1 MLFCFIKINQVYFL
15 DIFIFVF
22 VLQFLFY
29 FKEGILN
36 TLVKKFF
43 GSLVGVFSYTSSL
56 PLRSVISIFT
66 FIILLTCCFGGY
78 FTYSFCPCGI
88 VEFTFVYAAV
98 AWMST
103 LLTFISSEKF
113 SVYIRKRGDRFLKT
127 FSILLVEIVSEFSRP
142 LALTVRLTV
151 NIIVGHLIRMIIYQ
165 GLELRL
171 GEGYIWITI
180 FAIIIE
186 CFVFFIQSYIFSR
199 LIYLYL
205 NE

>member
-1 MLFCFIKINQVYFL
+1 MNQVYFL
-15 DIFIFVF
+15 DIFMFVF

-29 FKEGILN
+29 FKESMLN
-36 TLVKKFF
+36 TLVKKFLN
-43 GSLVGVFSYTSSL
+43 SLVGVFSYSNTL
-56 PLRSVISIFT
+56 PLSSIISVFT

-78 FTYSFCPCGI
+78 FTYSFCPCGM

-98 AWMST
+98 AWLST

-113 SVYIRKRGDRFLKT
+113 SVYMSKPGDMYLKT
-127 FSILLVEIVSEFSRP
+127 LSMLLVEIVSEFSRP

-151 NIIVGHLIRMIIYQ
+151 NIMVGHLISMMLYQ
-165 GLELRL
+165 GLEL
-171 GEGYIWITI
+171 GMGDQYIWLSI
-180 FAIIIE
+180 FAIMME

-199 LIYLYL
+199 LIFLYL

>member
-1 MLFCFIKINQVYFL
+1 MNQVYFL
-15 DIFIFVF
+15 DIFMFVF
-22 VLQFLFY
+22 VLQYLFY
-29 FKEGILN
+29 FKESMLN
-36 TLVKKFF
+36 TLVKKFLN
-43 GSLVGVFSYTSSL
+43 SLVGVFSYTNTL
-56 PLRSVISIFT
+56 PLSSVISIFT
-66 FIILLTCCFGGY
+66 FIVLLTCCFGGY
-78 FTYSFCPCGI
+78 FTYSFCPCGM

-113 SVYIRKRGDRFLKT
+113 SVYMSKGGDSFLKT
-127 FSILLVEIVSEFSRP
+127 FSMLLVEIVSEFSRP

-151 NIIVGHLIRMIIYQ
+151 NIMVGHLISMMLYQ
-165 GLELRL
+165 GLELSL
-171 GEGYIWITI
+171 GDQYIWLSI
-180 FAIIIE
+180 FAIMME

>member
-1 MLFCFIKINQVYFL
+1 MNQVYFL
-15 DIFIFVF
+15 DIFMFVF
-22 VLQFLFY
+22 VLQYLFY
-29 FKEGILN
+29 FKESMLN
-36 TLVKKFF
+36 TLVKKFLN
-43 GSLVGVFSYTSSL
+43 SLVGVFSYTNTL
-56 PLRSVISIFT
+56 PLSSVISIFT
-66 FIILLTCCFGGY
+66 FIVLLTCCFGGY
-78 FTYSFCPCGI
+78 FTYSFCPCGM

-113 SVYIRKRGDRFLKT
+113 SVYMSKAGDSFLKT
-127 FSILLVEIVSEFSRP
+127 FSMLLVEIVSEFSRP

-151 NIIVGHLIRMIIYQ
+151 NIMVGHLISMMLYQ
-165 GLELRL
+165 GLELSL
-171 GEGYIWITI
+171 GDQYIWLSV
-180 FAIIIE
+180 FAIMME

>member
-1 MLFCFIKINQVYFL
+1 M
-15 DIFIFVF
+15 
-22 VLQFLFY
+22 
-29 FKEGILN
+29 LN
-36 TLVKKFF
+36 TLVKKFLN
-43 GSLVGVFSYTSSL
+43 SLVGVFSYSNTL

-98 AWMST
+98 AWIRT

-113 SVYIRKRGDRFLKT
+113 SIYMRKEGDSFLKT

-151 NIIVGHLIRMIIYQ
+151 NIIVGHLIRMILYQ
-165 GLELRL
+165 ALELRL
-171 GEGYIWITI
+171 GDQYIWITI
-180 FAIIIE
+180 FAILIE

>member
-1 MLFCFIKINQVYFL
+1 M
-15 DIFIFVF
+15 FVF
-22 VLQFLFY
+22 ILQYLFY
-29 FKEGILN
+29 FKEGMLN
-36 TLVKKFF
+36 TLVKKFLN
-43 GSLVGVFSYTSSL
+43 SLVGVFSYSNTL
-56 PLRSVISIFT
+56 PLSSVISVFT

-98 AWMST
+98 AWIRT
-103 LLTFISSEKF
+103 LLTFISREKF
-113 SVYIRKRGDRFLKT
+113 SVYIRKGGDSFLKT
-127 FSILLVEIVSEFSRP
+127 FSMLLVEIVSEFSRP

-151 NIIVGHLIRMIIYQ
+151 NIIVGHLISIMLYQ
-165 GLELRL
+165 GLELTL
-171 GEGYIWITI
+171 GEKYIWISI

>member
-1 MLFCFIKINQVYFL
+1 MNQVFFL
-15 DIFIFVF
+15 DVFMFIFF
-22 VLQFLFY
+22 LQYMLY
-29 FKEGILN
+29 FKESMLN

-43 GSLVGVFSYTSSL
+43 SGLIEVFSYTKVL
-56 PLRSVISIFT
+56 PLSSVISFFT
-66 FIILLTCCFGGY
+66 FIVLLICCFGGY
-78 FTYSFCPCGI
+78 FTYSFCPCGM
-88 VEFTFVYAAV
+88 VEFTFVYAMV

-113 SVYIRKRGDRFLKT
+113 SIYMSKGGDTFLKT
-127 FSILLVEIVSEFSRP
+127 FSMLLVEIVSEFSRP

-151 NIIVGHLIRMIIYQ
+151 NIMVGHLISMMLYMGI
-165 GLELRL
+165 ENFL
-171 GEGYIWITI
+171 GEKYLWISI
-180 FAIIIE
+180 LAIMME